1 MKTTIY
7 YFSGTGN
14 SLAVAK
20 DIVRELNSRS
30 NITEILP
37 IAKLSSQK
45 SIKVESDT
53 IGIVF
58 PVYCHD
64 IHPIIEEFTKK
75 LELSDTYIFG
85 IATYNIEP
93 GNALFNLNA
102 ILEKMGSRL
111 AAGFQISMPG
121 NSVLVIDNT
130 TTDEENKKRFIE
142 EKRKIKIITEAVK
155 LKKSLGI
162 EGSYNPDEEYE
173 IKAYLKNIHRVADQF
188 WVTEKCNQCGICEEV
203 CPRKNIERVNEKII
217 WHKNCEHCLACLH
230 WCPQG
235 AVQNGDNSQN
245 CRRYHHPDISVE
257 EIIAEKN

>member
-20 DIVRELNSRS
+20 DIARELNSRS

-45 SIKVESDT
+45 SIKVEADT

-64 IHPIIEEFTKK
+64 ISPIVDEFTKK
-75 LELSDTYIFG
+75 LKLSDTYIFG

-102 ILEKMGSRL
+102 ILEKKGNRL
-111 AAGFQISMPG
+111 ASGFQISMPG
-121 NSVLVIDNT
+121 NSVLVIDHT
-130 TTDEENKKRFIE
+130 TSDEENEKRLIE
-142 EKRKIKIITEAVK
+142 EKKKVKTIIEAVK
-155 LKKSLGI
+155 SQKSLGI
-162 EGSYNPDEEYE
+162 EGSYDPNEKYE
-173 IKAYLKNIHRVADQF
+173 IKAYLKNIYRVADKF

-235 AVQNGDNSQN
+235 AIQNGDNSQN

-257 EIIAEKN
+257 EIMAEK

>member
-20 DIVRELNSRS
+20 DIARELNSRS

-45 SIKVESDT
+45 SIKVEADS
-53 IGIVF
+53 IGIIF
-58 PVYCHD
+58 PVYYHD
-64 IHPIIEEFTKK
+64 IPPIIEELTTK

-85 IATYNIEP
+85 IATYNTEP

-102 ILEKMGSRL
+102 ALEKRGNRL
-111 AAGFQISMPG
+111 ASGFYISMPG
-121 NSVLVIDNT
+121 NSVLIMDHT

-142 EKRKIKIITEAVK
+142 EKKKIKKIAEAVK
-155 LKKSLGI
+155 SQKSLGI
-162 EGSYNPDEEYE
+162 EGSYNPAEKYE
-173 IKAYLKNIHRVADQF
+173 IKAYLKDIYKVADQF
-188 WVTEKCNQCGICEEV
+188 WVTDKCNQCSICVEV
-203 CPRKNIERVNEKII
+203 CPRKNIEIVNEKII

-257 EIIAEKN
+257 EIIAEK

>member
-1 MKTTIY
+1 MKTKIY

-14 SLAVAK
+14 SLAVSK
-20 DIVRELNSRS
+20 DVARELDSRS
-30 NITEILP
+30 NETEILS

-45 SIKVESDT
+45 LIKVDADT

-58 PVYCHD
+58 PVYCYD
-64 IHPIIEEFTKK
+64 LPPIVEEFIKK

-85 IATYNIEP
+85 IATYNAEA

-111 AAGFQISMPG
+111 ASGFHISMPG
-121 NSVLVIDNT
+121 NSVLVIDHT
-130 TTDEENKKRFIE
+130 TTDEENRKRFIE
-142 EKRKIKIITEAVK
+142 EKRRIKIIAEAVK
-155 LKKSLGI
+155 SQKSVGI
-162 EGSYNPDEEYE
+162 EGSYNPDEKYK
-173 IKAYLKNIHRVADQF
+173 IKAYLKNVYKVVEQF

-203 CPRKNIERVNEKII
+203 CPRNNIERVNGKII

-235 AVQNGDNSQN
+235 AVQNGDNSQK
-245 CRRYHHPDISVE
+245 CRRYHHPDISVD
-257 EIIAEKN
+257 EIIAGK

>member
-1 MKTTIY
+1 MKTTIC

-14 SLAVAK
+14 SLAVSK
-20 DIVRELNSRS
+20 DIARELNSRS
-30 NITEILP
+30 IDTEILP
-37 IAKLSSQK
+37 IAKLCSLK
-45 SIKVESDT
+45 SIKIESDT

-58 PVYCHD
+58 PVYCYD
-64 IHPIIEEFTKK
+64 IPPIIEEFTKK
-75 LELSDTYIFG
+75 LELSDTYVFG
-85 IATYNIEP
+85 IATYNKQV

-111 AAGFQISMPG
+111 ASGFNISMPG
-121 NSVLVIDNT
+121 NSVLIIDNT
-130 TTDEENKKRFIE
+130 TTDEENEKRFIE
-142 EKRKIKIITEAVK
+142 EKRKIKTIAEAVISQQ
-155 LKKSLGI
+155 SLDI
-162 EGSYNPDEEYE
+162 EGSYNPDEKYE
-173 IKAYLKNIHRVADQF
+173 IKAYLKNIYKVADQF

-235 AVQNGDNSQN
+235 AVQNGDKSQN

-257 EIIAEKN
+257 EIMAEK